1 MSFDTALGFDPLHL
15 NPRKPPVPSLTNSP
29 RSSYSFVLGF
39 FINHN
44 QENMRE
50 IEVDDDVFALIQGEA
65 EPLVD
70 DANSS
75 LRRLLGL
82 DGGETGKRSTSE
94 TLARLKERRDVT
106 MGRRKSGVV
115 GAPRAPLG
123 SLLPEE
129 AYRGPILLELLKRGG
144 TGSAKEITDA
154 VGKRVVDE
162 LTDRDKE
169 QLTSGDI
176 RWRARVQFTRLR
188 MKEDGLIK
196 SGSKRGVWELSDTGR
211 KVAKKLG

>member
-1 MSFDTALGFDPLHL
+1 
-15 NPRKPPVPSLTNSP
+15 
-29 RSSYSFVLGF
+29 
-39 FINHN
+39 
-44 QENMRE
+44 MRE
-50 IEVDDDVFALIQGEA
+50 IEVDDDVFAFIQGEA

-70 DANSS
+70 DANSA

-82 DGGETGKRSTSE
+82 DGDETGKRSASE
-94 TLARLKERRDVT
+94 ILQRLKERGVVT
-106 MGRRKSGVV
+106 ETGRRKPGVA

-129 AYRGPILLELLKRGG
+129 AYRGPILLELLERGG

-154 VGKRVVDE
+154 VGKRVADE
-162 LTDRDKE
+162 LTERDKE

-196 SGSKRGVWELSDTGR
+196 SGSKRGVWELSDAGR
-211 KVAKKLG
+211 KAAEKLA

>member
-1 MSFDTALGFDPLHL
+1 
-15 NPRKPPVPSLTNSP
+15 
-29 RSSYSFVLGF
+29 
-39 FINHN
+39 
-44 QENMRE
+44 MRE

-82 DGGETGKRSTSE
+82 DGSETEKRSTSE
-94 TLARLKERRDVT
+94 ILEKLKERERGLAA
-106 MGRRKSGVV
+106 GRRKPGVT

-129 AYRGPILLELLKRGG
+129 AYREPILLELLERGG

-154 VGKRVVDE
+154 VGERVAEE
-162 LTDRDKE
+162 LTERDKE

-196 SGSKRGVWELSDTGR
+196 SGSKRGVWELSDAGW
-211 KVAKKLG
+211 KVAKGSR